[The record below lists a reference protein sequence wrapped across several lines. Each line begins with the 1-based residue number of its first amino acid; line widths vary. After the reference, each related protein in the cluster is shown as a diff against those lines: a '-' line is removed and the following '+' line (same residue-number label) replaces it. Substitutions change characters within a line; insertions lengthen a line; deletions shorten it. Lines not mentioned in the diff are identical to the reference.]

1 MTYFLED
8 APVKPMPARGP
19 DQMPSSFL
27 EGIGAATSAYMLDRN
42 VLAARQ
48 SAVTSETSDTV
59 SQVYDRIGEAEIL
72 RNLKAKGLVPDTMTA
87 LPHDAIRY
95 NHEASDAVLQMG
107 RDAAAANPDA
117 WTGTDLSPE
126 GIQKRANE
134 ALQAERNADEET
146 LSMLPKGRGAAEFI
160 GSVFGTIADPRQ
172 LPLLL
177 AGGVGGSVLKVMARE
192 AMLNVAAEAVTLPS
206 QYEMAKV
213 LDRPDPDVA
222 RNLLT
227 AAAGGAVL
235 GGGMHGLGRALEY
248 FKGRSASPR
257 IEPFNEEYSNIIVTA
272 AEDALAKGED
282 PIAAASRAMD
292 ALPVEALPEAA
303 AFRDITSALDE
314 FGPQNGLRVPE
325 NDIPFR
331 VPQSATAIPKLAED
345 PATPVAGI
353 RSAISNAMRYRAARE
368 HDPAAFDAV
377 LDSQKKIASYRSWLA
392 EMVDAQNKEVADLHA
407 AIDGREQSLIDR
419 LNTMQTGG
427 RRVIKGEIAKIRAA
441 RQEAMSL
448 AERVETPDM
457 ARVRR
462 ALLEEDARMREFGP
476 RIAKALAATKDEP
489 VTWLPV
495 AKDVT
500 PVVQWQLPARGLDE
514 PARHLRTSNEPDASV
529 PSRIPDTTGQP
540 KDTPQPSG
548 FQGSQALSD
557 PASPE
562 ARPVLDAMT
571 ADIRDEIAK
580 GDDFKIDMG
589 DGRGERLASSVLD
602 DLDKGDAAAARF
614 DLCGRGPT

>member
-72 RNLKAKGLVPDTMTA
+72 RNLKAKGLVPDMMTA

-177 AGGVGGSVLKVMARE
+177 AGGGGGSVLKVMARE
-192 AMLNVAAEAVTLPS
+192 AMLNVSAEAVTLPS

-227 AAAGGAVL
+227 AAAGGAVI

-248 FKGRSASPR
+248 FKGRSKAPR
-257 IEPFNEEYSNIIVTA
+257 LGMFDEEHSNIIIGS
-272 AEDALAKGED
+272 AEDAIVRGEN
-282 PIAAASRAMD
+282 PIAAASRAVD
-292 ALPVEALPEAA
+292 QLPVPALKFDMPEVDAAWAEKVAARASNEGGIDRVGDVLQGGEKAATRAPDAPEAA
-303 AFRDITSALDE
+303 PAVQNPDAAHVAAPDLTTSGP
-314 FGPQNGLRVPE
+314 FGPIFHDVPKTPEAAIERLMKEKTGEVMAVVDRPDLGPISLVYGNEKHGLRHIEAKHPE
-325 NDIPFR
+325 
-331 VPQSATAIPKLAED
+331 
-345 PATPVAGI
+345 
-353 RSAISNAMRYRAARE
+353 M
-368 HDPAAFDAV
+368 
-377 LDSQKKIASYRSWLA
+377 
-392 EMVDAQNKEVADLHA
+392 M
-407 AIDGREQSLIDR
+407 DR
-419 LNTMQTGG
+419 LPSLL
-427 RRVIKGEIAKIRAA
+427 RDGELAPDAEGLPRAYLVNRGNPNDVA
-441 RQEAMSL
+441 VVRLDWYGKEKSWVVTAFPDVQEQ
-448 AERVETPDM
+448 V
-457 ARVRR
+457 
-462 ALLEEDARMREFGP
+462 
-476 RIAKALAATKDEP
+476 
-489 VTWLPV
+489 
-495 AKDVT
+495 
-500 PVVQWQLPARGLDE
+500 
-514 PARHLRTSNEPDASV
+514 ARHLRTSNEPDASV